1 MTDTAAR
8 GASRSAL
15 IFGARNLGR
24 VIIETLVAQ
33 GWAVAGAARSDE
45 TLAAVTAAGALA
57 LRSDITDQAA
67 VRATVEEAAQ
77 AHGGVDMVV
86 NAAAAYG
93 GKRTGPFGGGPIA
106 AAAADAFDSWSVAPA
121 RAAFAFLSGAGS
133 AVTAL
138 DRPVTLIQVT
148 GGSSRRAMPGRGLWA
163 AGAFGVRAIT
173 QAAALELRERG
184 IHVAL
189 LIVDAGIEPYAG
201 GGRPGVDPAA
211 LADPRQVADAVVFLA
226 DQGPR
231 AATHELQVTP
241 LAETWV
247 P

>member
-1 MTDTAAR
+1 M
-8 GASRSAL
+8 
-15 IFGARNLGR
+15 
-24 VIIETLVAQ
+24 
-33 GWAVAGAARSDE
+33 
-45 TLAAVTAAGALA
+45 
-57 LRSDITDQAA
+57 
-67 VRATVEEAAQ
+67 
-77 AHGGVDMVV
+77 
-86 NAAAAYG
+86 
-93 GKRTGPFGGGPIA
+93 
-106 AAAADAFDSWSVAPA
+106 
-121 RAAFAFLSGAGS
+121 
-133 AVTAL
+133 
-138 DRPVTLIQVT
+138 QVT

-189 LIVDAGIEPYAG
+189 LIVDAGIEPLVG
-201 GGRPGVDPAA
+201 GGDRASIPPA

-231 AATHELQVTP
+231 SATHELQVTP